1 MCQRLTPNCTAKKEH
16 LHFRCTGK
24 SSKPSF
30 FVLRSSFVLSVL
42 YLFYPEHIMLHTTER
57 KKKFARDFQQR
68 NTKSQREKSHSRDSD
83 HKLAW
88 VNASSASS
96 WNLSVSAVLQGALKP
111 LRQGSRP
118 HFTTCHYHPALICQ
132 FHFQNIPPSTPLT
145 HAPWRDRRRKW
156 VISRSAVT
164 SETDRDK
171 CLYHTHSPLGWLQ
184 TNGAAPV
191 SKSLYAAPNG
201 RVYTHPHCVATQ
213 PQRGPMQT
221 ITRAQME

>member
-1 MCQRLTPNCTAKKEH
+1 MRVTGQCVRDSPKTILLKKEH
-16 LHFRCTGK
+16 LCFRCTGK

-30 FVLRSSFVLSVL
+30 FILTAFGAIFVLPQTYHAS
-42 YLFYPEHIMLHTTER
+42 YHR
-57 KKKFARDFQQR
+57 KKKKNCARNFQQR
-68 NTKSQREKSHSRDSD
+68 NTKSQREKSHSCDSD

-88 VNASSASS
+88 VNTNSAPS
-96 WNLSVSAVLQGALKP
+96 WSLSVSAVSQAALKP

-145 HAPWRDRRRKW
+145 HAAWRDRWRKW

-184 TNGAAPV
+184 TNGAPPV
-191 SKSLYAAPNG
+191 PKSLYTPPNG
-201 RVYTHPHCVATQ
+201 L
-213 PQRGPMQT
+213 
-221 ITRAQME
+221 